1 VITEEKVRDDLIG
14 VSEDILKDREYIRE
28 QLGDV
33 KSLNDYVERKAGR
46 YPDLMAI
53 SDPYSNVSLT
63 FAQLLEQMGLFA
75 SGLQSLGIQKG
86 DFVAL
91 FSESNGRFMPV
102 CHGILRCGAIATL
115 RGSNAPLEELDYVLS
130 HSDAKAL
137 VVQNE
142 KTFKNLIPYL
152 GNHNL
157 NFVVI
162 MFKENDYNDLGYPV
176 YSFDEI
182 LEKGRNH
189 EFVKPEQE
197 LTDPC
202 VMFYTS
208 GTTAMP
214 KGVLI
219 THSNI
224 ASQLPAVDLGF
235 MATAG
240 ENTLQ
245 ILPIWH
251 TYEFIAQHLYMMCG
265 CHMHFTNIS
274 ALKNDLVKYKIDTFM
289 SVPRIWE
296 AMRLGIYQKLKQTS
310 KLGYFIFDFAIRL
323 SIFYK
328 VHKMYSEKRITNKKG
343 RYKWTS
349 SLYHRF
355 MRSFI
360 KPFHV
365 LFSRTIYKKI
375 KDAAGLNFRA
385 SISGG
390 GSLSSKDEL
399 FYDAIG
405 VNLRIGYGLT
415 ETSPVLTLRCVNDKN
430 YLGSAGKPIMG
441 TELKIVDPETFEDL
455 GKFTKG
461 LIFARG
467 PQVMN
472 GYYKNEEA
480 TRAVLREDGWFN
492 TGDLGWLTN
501 DNNLVIV
508 GRLKETIVLS
518 SGENVEPVPIEDACL
533 ESPYIAQIVLVGQD
547 EQNLGA
553 LVVPSEEALEKC
565 GMLARDFNKG
575 KNLAIKNPTLRALI
589 KHEINTYIKNKP
601 NLKAFEKIK
610 QFEVIKDSFR
620 TDNGMLSHTLKMKRN
635 QIFDKYKEIISKMF
649 SEK

>member
-1 VITEEKVRDDLIG
+1 MITEEKIQDNLSG
-14 VSEDILKDREYIRE
+14 VSEKILKERAEIKRL
-28 QLGDV
+28 LGDV
-33 KSLNDYVERKAGR
+33 KSLNDYVAQKASR
-46 YPDLMAI
+46 FDDLMAI
-53 SDPYSNVSLT
+53 TDEYSKVSLT
-63 FAQLLEQMGLFA
+63 FAQLREEMRLFA

-86 DFVAL
+86 DFVGL
-91 FSESNGRFMPV
+91 FSESNGRFMSV
-102 CHGILRCGAIATL
+102 CHGILRCAAIAVL
-115 RGSNAPLEELDYVLS
+115 RGSNAPLDELDYILS

-142 KTFKNLIPYL
+142 KTFKNLMPYL
-152 GNHNL
+152 DKHNL

-162 MFKENDYNDLGYPV
+162 MFKENDYNDLSFPV
-176 YSFDEI
+176 YSFNDIIER
-182 LEKGRNH
+182 GRNH
-189 EFVKPEQE
+189 EFIKPEQS
-197 LTDPC
+197 LSDPC

-219 THSNI
+219 IHNNLV
-224 ASQLPAVDLGF
+224 SQLPAVDIGF
-235 MATAG
+235 QAKAG

-251 TYEFIAQHLYMMCG
+251 TYEFIAQHLFMICG

-274 ALKNDLVKYKIDTFM
+274 ALKNDLIKYNVDTFM

-310 KLGYFIFDFAIRL
+310 RLGYFIFDFAIRL

-343 RYKWTS
+343 RYKITG
-349 SLYHRF
+349 SLYHRL

-360 KPFHV
+360 KPLHI
-365 LFSRTIYKKI
+365 LFSKTIYKKI

-415 ETSPVLTLRCVNDKN
+415 ETAPVLTLRCVTDKN

-455 GKFTKG
+455 GTFTKG

-472 GYYKNEEA
+472 GYYKNDEA
-480 TRAVLREDGWFN
+480 TKAVLREDGWFN

-553 LVVPSEEALEKC
+553 LIVPSEEALEKC

-575 KNLAIKNPTLRALI
+575 KNLTIKNPTLRALI